1 MECVAF
7 RSEVVMRY
15 TLVLLVLASLPA
27 LSQIEN
33 AHERMMERAHPTP
46 IAHPEYEGL
55 TWNPPFVVQG
65 TFPSIFLNVNVI
77 GSENDQSP
85 TQNESSIAIN
95 PLNPKR
101 LIASAVDYRGNS
113 ATWVYNSTDG
123 GATWK
128 STNLGFARPDWQST
142 NDPSV
147 AFDRTGRG
155 YLCYGGFN
163 RATPSLGENGIFV
176 SITTDGGG
184 TWGTK
189 HVPVIQHVGQQTP
202 DSAFEDK
209 YYIHADTVST
219 SPFYSRLYIPWKR
232 VINRDSSTQIVIAR
246 STDGGRAWTAPVN
259 VSARFVGVSE
269 DTTYG
274 QSFPLAR
281 TSPNGNVHVVWN
293 SGTEKAIR
301 YARSTDGG
309 ETFSAPTIIQ
319 RYRPYAVATTI
330 NGTTNHRLK
339 GTVRAETYP
348 SLSIDNTS
356 GPYRGWLYLVWSADG
371 VPNVYYSRSSNGGTS
386 WSTPAIIHSDTTND
400 QFWPWI
406 CVDPSNGH
414 VAVMYSDSR
423 DDADNILVNTYV
435 SYSTDGGTT
444 WTDRR
449 VGDDANDIRRNPFG
463 NVFSGDYSGC
473 DMLNGL
479 IYPSWVDMRNT
490 YTTPA
495 DNDVYTAVINTRA
508 PEAPTTFVARALPT
522 DATKATLEWSPV
534 TKRSFGQSLDAS
546 SLSFHLYRGT
556 TLLATLPGTANTY
569 ADSGLEPYTMYQYT
583 LLSVAGSD
591 TASPRYASVTSGGAR
606 EPAPPVL
613 LTATN
618 DVTRALATVLLP
630 TVRADSRTPLSDLA
644 ALVWYSDSTVVG
656 TTTLVASDTGTTQ
669 QLGINL
675 PRGWHVLSAAARTS
689 SGATSVRSNAIRLF
703 IGSLNSYTERFD
715 SIPRF
720 WVQRGSWGRVTG
732 FARSLPGAFT
742 DSPNGPYRASA
753 RDTVLIYPMDEHGP
767 FGMRLSFWHAAFI
780 DASDTAFVEYTVN
793 QTDTGWTTLGA
804 YNAASN
810 DRWLDTT
817 KGDDAWRFE
826 NIGFVTPSVSDTVYV
841 RLRFRS
847 NAARNSDGWYIDDI
861 SFEEITS
868 VRNETEHSRS
878 VYPQPAT
885 TSCTLGLLPE
895 DDVVSVALVAPSG
908 QSMTTTWKQEQT
920 SLLIDVR
927 SCAPGIYAVEAST
940 SRGIIR
946 QTIIV
951 AR

>member
-1 MECVAF
+1 MPV
-7 RSEVVMRY
+7 
-15 TLVLLVLASLPA
+15 TLILFVLATLP
-27 LSQIEN
+27 LFSQLDN

-46 IAHPEYEGL
+46 VAHPEYEGL
-55 TWNPPFVVQG
+55 SWNPPFVVQG
-65 TFPSIFLNVNVI
+65 TFPSYFLNVNVI
-77 GSENDQSP
+77 GVENDQSP
-85 TQNESSIAIN
+85 TQNESSIAID

-113 ATWVYNSTDG
+113 STWVYNSTDG
-123 GATWK
+123 GRTWTN
-128 STNLGFARPDWQST
+128 TNLGLARPNWQSN

-163 RATPSLGENGIFV
+163 RTTPALGENGIFV
-176 SITTDGGG
+176 SITTDGGA

-189 HVPVIQHVGQQTP
+189 HVPVIQHIGQQTP

-209 YYIHADTVST
+209 YYVQADTVST
-219 SPFYSRLYIPWKR
+219 SPFHNRLYIPWKR

-246 STDGGRAWTAPVN
+246 STNSGLTWTTPVN
-259 VSARFVGVSE
+259 VSDRFLHVSE

-281 TSPNGNVHVVWN
+281 TSPDGNVHVVWN

-301 YARSTDGG
+301 YARSVDGG
-309 ETFSAPTIIQ
+309 VSFTAPSIIQ

-348 SLSIDNTS
+348 SLSVDNTN
-356 GPYRGWLYLVWSADG
+356 GPRRGWLYLVWSADG
-371 VPNVYYSRSSNGGTS
+371 VPNIYFSRSSDGGTS
-386 WSTPAIIHSDTTND
+386 WSTPTIVHADTTND
-400 QFWPWI
+400 QFWPWL
-406 CVDPSNGH
+406 CVDPANGD

-423 DDADNILVNTYV
+423 DDAANILVNTYV
-435 SYSTDGGTT
+435 SLSTNGGTT

-449 VGDDANDIRRNPFG
+449 VGDDVNDIRRNPFG
-463 NVFSGDYSGC
+463 GSFSGDYSGC

-495 DNDVYTAVINTRA
+495 DDDVFTAVINTRA
-508 PEAPTTFVARALPT
+508 PEAPTTFVARALPS
-522 DATKATLEWSPV
+522 DATKAELEWSPV
-534 TKRSFGQSLDAS
+534 TKRSFGQELDAS
-546 SLSFHLYRGT
+546 LLSFLLYRGT
-556 TLLATLPGTANTY
+556 TLIATLPGTSNTY
-569 ADSGLEPYTMYQYT
+569 MDSGLQPYTVYQYT
-583 LLSVAGSD
+583 LVSVAGSD

-606 EPAPPVL
+606 QPAPPIL

-618 DVTRALATVLLP
+618 DITRALATVLLP
-630 TVRADSRTPLSDLA
+630 TVRADSLTPLSDLA
-644 ALVWYSDSTVVG
+644 ALLWYSDSTVVG
-656 TTTLVASDTGTTQ
+656 TVSLVAADTGSTQ
-669 QLGINL
+669 QLAVNL
-675 PRGWHVLSAAARTS
+675 QRGWHVVSAAARTT
-689 SGATSVRSNAIRLF
+689 SGATSARSNEIRLF
-703 IGSLNSYTERFD
+703 VGSLDGYTERFD

-720 WVQRGSWGRVTG
+720 WVQRGSWGRETG
-732 FARSLPGAFT
+732 FAKSMPGAYT
-742 DSPNGPYRASA
+742 ESPSGPYRASA
-753 RDTVLIYPMDEHGP
+753 RDTVLIYPTTARSPLGVRM
-767 FGMRLSFWHAAFI
+767 SFWHAAFI
-780 DASDTAFVEYTVN
+780 DAGDTAFVEYTVN
-793 QTDTGWTTLGA
+793 QTDSGWKTLGA

-810 DRWLDTT
+810 ARWLDTT

-826 NIGFVTPSVSDTVYV
+826 NIGFVTPSVDDTVYV

-861 SFEEITS
+861 SFEGITS
-868 VRNETEHSRS
+868 VQSETSHQRS
-878 VYPQPAT
+878 AYPQPAT

-908 QSMTTTWKQEQT
+908 QDMTPPWKQEQT
-920 SLLIDVR
+920 SLVLDVR

-940 SRGIIR
+940 IRGIIR